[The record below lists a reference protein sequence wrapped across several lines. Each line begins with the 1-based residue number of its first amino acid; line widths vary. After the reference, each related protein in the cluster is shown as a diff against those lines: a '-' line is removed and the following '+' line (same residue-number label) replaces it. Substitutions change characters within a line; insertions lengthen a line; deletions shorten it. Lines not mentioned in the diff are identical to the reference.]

1 MGVGVDISIIHAC
14 ILKLK
19 SNIHQSNIITLHYT
33 GNSLAWKG
41 INIIININIITTK
54 NYNNNKSLSHATL
67 THAAHYVT
75 LQNTELAIYQ
85 ETIQLPQ
92 IKIKFFEEC
101 TYNTNKYWPYL
112 NDFLL
117 DQEFFNLGSVA
128 PGAQLRTFQKS
139 GWHQKTWL
147 PQLTKKML
155 GFQTS

>member
-1 MGVGVDISIIHAC
+1 MNIMHIFDYEVGVDISIIHAC
-14 ILKLK
+14 ILKFK
-19 SNIHQSNIITLHYT
+19 SNIPQSNIITLHYT

-41 INIIININIITTK
+41 INTIITK
-54 NYNNNKSLSHATL
+54 NYNNNKSLNHAIL

-101 TYNTNKYWPYL
+101 TYNTNKYWPCL
-112 NDFLL
+112 NDFL
-117 DQEFFNLGSVA
+117 QEFFNSGPVA

-139 GWHQKTWL
+139 AWH
-147 PQLTKKML
+147 
-155 GFQTS
+155 

>member
-19 SNIHQSNIITLHYT
+19 SNIITLHYT

-41 INIIININIITTK
+41 INIIITNINIITK

-128 PGAQLRTFQKS
+128 PGA
-139 GWHQKTWL
+139 
-147 PQLTKKML
+147 
-155 GFQTS
+155 